1 MAQLT
6 TIGAYTENSGI
17 DMAWVES
24 DLYDPSIVN
33 GS

>member
-17 DMAWVES
+17 DMAWVEF
-24 DLYDPSIVN
+24 DLYGPSN